1 MALGA
6 DLEAAWSHPGATAE
20 TRKRI
25 LRTVLEEVVAT
36 LTEARIELVIHW
48 CGGDHTRLAVPRNR
62 TGQHRW
68 SSDADARDLVRALA
82 RQQIDGAI
90 AATLNRLGKRTGRGN
105 PWTEARVC
113 SFRSQH
119 RVPAHRPGEMAER
132 GELTLEEAA
141 RLLGVSKM
149 TVLRLISAGTIMG
162 IQVCKG
168 APWAVPEAQ
177 IVALNGA
184 NPHEAR
190 PRTCDPNQKVMNFQ

>member
-6 DLEAAWSHPGATAE
+6 DLETAWSHPGATAE

-25 LRTVLEEVVAT
+25 LRAVLEEIVAT
-36 LTEARIELVIHW
+36 LTEERIELMIHW
-48 CGGDHTRLAVPRNR
+48 RGGDHTRLAVPRNR
-62 TGQHRW
+62 TGRHRW
-68 SSDADARDLVRALA
+68 SSDADVRDLIRALA
-82 RQQIDGAI
+82 RQQVDGAI

-105 PWTEARVC
+105 PWTEARVR

-141 RLLGVSKM
+141 RRLGVSKM
-149 TVLRLISAGTIMG
+149 TVLRLISAGTITA

-177 IVALNGA
+177 IAALNGA
-184 NPHEAR
+184 NPSVG
-190 PRTCDPNQKVMNFQ
+190 PRTCDRNQKVMDFQ